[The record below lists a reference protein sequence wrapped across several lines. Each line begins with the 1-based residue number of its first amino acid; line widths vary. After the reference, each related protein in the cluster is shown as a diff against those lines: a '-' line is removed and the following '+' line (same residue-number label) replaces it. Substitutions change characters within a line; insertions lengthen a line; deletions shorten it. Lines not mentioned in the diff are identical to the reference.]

1 MASSTRGFARDIVSC
16 CRPDRREEHMKLTR
30 PWAALSV
37 AALMAVGTI
46 GAASTAAAQEWLDN
60 LEPRVLRLADFSGD
74 ANANFGKAMVAWEE
88 AITEFTQGKITFEN
102 YWSASLLNATDTLS
116 GVRDGV
122 ADIGLI
128 IPTYYP
134 QELPVGSWLFGL
146 GGALSGSTVHDVA
159 AGGAAALETVLTL
172 PALTEE
178 YASHNIKVLQGTS
191 TPAYNLL
198 CNKPIESL
206 EAAKGIRARA
216 IGAVWSDTAEAL
228 GMTPVSIAW
237 NEAYEGLQR
246 GVFDCMVIN
255 PNQYVDGL
263 ILKDVAPEFVPVT
276 MAQLQSSTWVMN
288 LDVWNSFPVELQNF
302 MTQESVKAAYN
313 IWKGY
318 LEIEAAAGDLI
329 AAAEEV
335 RTSDVSELEPVAA
348 KQRAEAVA
356 ALPEVA
362 PASVEN
368 PEAVVENYL
377 ARIAYWTEALEAEG
391 YEVAERTPEAILKA
405 FGGLR
410 DVDLSGFFAKFD
422 AEVTP
427 TLLK

>member
-1 MASSTRGFARDIVSC
+1 MRRTRSWMRLSAAAFLAVS
-16 CRPDRREEHMKLTR
+16 
-30 PWAALSV
+30 AI
-37 AALMAVGTI
+37 AVGS
-46 GAASTAAAQEWLDN
+46 AAFADEAWLEK
-60 LEPRVLRLADFSGD
+60 LEPRALKLADFSGD
-74 ANANFGKAMVAWEE
+74 QNANFGKAMVAWEE
-88 AITEFTQGKITFEN
+88 AITEFTKGKITFEN
-102 YWSASLLNATDTLS
+102 YWSASLLNAVDTLP

-172 PALTEE
+172 DALTAE

-198 CNKPIESL
+198 CNKPVNSL
-206 EAAKGIRARA
+206 ESAKGIRARA
-216 IGAVWSDTAEAL
+216 IGAVWSGTAEAL

-255 PNQYVDGL
+255 PNQYVNGL

-288 LDVWNSFPVELQNF
+288 LEVWESLPVELQNF
-302 MTQESVKAAYN
+302 ITEESVRAAYN

-318 LEIEAAAGDLI
+318 LEIEAQAGDLI
-329 AAAEEV
+329 AAGKEV
-335 RTSDVSELEPVAA
+335 HTNDVSELEPVAA
-348 KQRAEAVA
+348 AQRAAAVA
-356 ALPEVA
+356 ALADTA
-362 PASVEN
+362 PSSVTD
-368 PEAVVENYL
+368 PKAVIDNYTK
-377 ARIAYWTEALEAEG
+377 RIAYWTEALEAQG
-391 YEVAERTPEAILKA
+391 YKVAERTPEAILAA

-410 DVDLSGFFAKFD
+410 DVDLSKFFEKFNT
-422 AEVTP
+422 EVTP